1 MSVLPLT
8 PHATRNGITLKHMA
22 EPIQVSM
29 KGGKRS
35 NYSGMPSHSM
45 LDITAYPKSQSGSY
59 ESQFKPLKGGK
70 RMSFLRKNTR
80 KHHKNRK
87 GTKGTKGTRKYRKS
101 YVGGF
106 WRS

>member
-45 LDITAYPKSQSGSY
+45 LDITAYPKSQTGSY
-59 ESQFKPLKGGK
+59 QSQFKPLKGGK
-70 RMSFLRKNTR
+70 RMKTR
-80 KHHKNRK
+80 KHRK
-87 GTKGTKGTRKYRKS
+87 HRRASTRKYRKS

>member
-45 LDITAYPKSQSGSY
+45 LDTTAYPKSQTGSY
-59 ESQFKPLKGGK
+59 QSQFKPLKGGK
-70 RMSFLRKNTR
+70 RKNTR
-80 KHHKNRK
+80 KHRK
-87 GTKGTKGTRKYRKS
+87 HRRASTRKYRKS